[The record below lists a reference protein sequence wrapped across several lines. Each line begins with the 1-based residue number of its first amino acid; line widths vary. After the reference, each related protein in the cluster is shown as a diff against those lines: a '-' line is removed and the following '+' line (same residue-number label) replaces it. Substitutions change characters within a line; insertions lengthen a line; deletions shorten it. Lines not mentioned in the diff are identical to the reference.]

1 MHALVQID
9 RKLTADKPTI
19 LVVEN
24 DEDNLIYIS
33 QAIALLGYRS
43 ITSQDSRNCLDLAL
57 RHHPDLI
64 VLDIKMP
71 YLSGI
76 DLVKIL
82 RANWL
87 TRNIPVVAV
96 TALTKDRDKELIL
109 NVGFKAY
116 LIKPFYLE
124 DFEQIVVSNIAKDF
138 CS

>member
-1 MHALVQID
+1 MQID
-9 RKLTADKPTI
+9 RKPTADKPTI

-43 ITSQDSRNCLDLAL
+43 ITSQDSRNCLDLVL
-57 RHHPDLI
+57 KHRPDLI
-64 VLDIKMP
+64 ILDIKMP

-76 DLVKIL
+76 DLVKML

-96 TALTKDRDKELIL
+96 TALTKDRDKKLIL